1 MVAINPEMLRELL
14 DEFTEKEAVTRE
26 EINIITSQIEELEL
40 RIESNKEKLASLVRD
55 KEKVNSMQ
63 ERYLQGNW
71 PKVYKTEES
80 PSDGAAPAAA
90 SQTADVAPAA
100 PAVSAPTPEPA
111 PAPGP
116 AVSEPA
122 PAPVEAA
129 PVAVEAAPPIA
140 EAAPA
145 SEPKAVEPVEAPP
158 ASVPNPSLSSGS
170 FPTLS
175 AVHSQA
181 SINAAKASATG
192 LPSMAQDAWGA
203 VPEPQVAAA
212 PSAPAMSDQPFGL
225 PSEPASAEDFVVGAS
240 TTDNPVI
247 DLQDAVTMEPEA
259 PALPSDDPILSSF
272 NSPQPTS
279 NFSFDQ
285 LGQNADTASGAAAAS
300 ADEGFS
306 WASTSLPAGEVNNS
320 QPSTTERLEQPAVL
334 PWGAP
339 PQTQPD
345 AAPVLDAWG
354 VAVQPAAP
362 SPWADP
368 SPSPT
373 QAPANEPAQQPQAD
387 QTSTGGWGQGVWGEP
402 AGAARPAP
410 APAAPWG
417 TPGSSMT
424 GMPAQPAAEAP
435 APVVQS
441 WEQPAPTNAAPANVP
456 VDTWGQPNP
465 NASAQSAW
473 GTPAAPAASQAQSA
487 WGNPEP
493 SAAPAPAPEQ
503 APPAGQSSLA
513 RAADGALSPGRGR
526 KRESPAFDWGQS
538 ESAAGDPANPQ
549 GGSSEE
555 DENVKKLGDKLK
567 GLFNK

>member
-55 KEKVNSMQ
+55 KEKVNAMQ
-63 ERYLQGNW
+63 DRYLQGNW
-71 PKVYKTEES
+71 PKVYKTEE
-80 PSDGAAPAAA
+80 APAAA
-90 SQTADVAPAA
+90 DTASSKPAAEAPAPAPAA
-100 PAVSAPTPEPA
+100 PEPA
-111 PAPGP
+111 PAPAP
-116 AVSEPA
+116 AAPEPAPVPAAPVVAEAPTPPPAPEPA
-122 PAPVEAA
+122 PAPAA
-129 PVAVEAAPPIA
+129 EPA
-140 EAAPA
+140 EVPAPA
-145 SEPKAVEPVEAPP
+145 
-158 ASVPNPSLSSGS
+158 VPNPSLSSGS

-181 SINAAKASATG
+181 SINAAKASSTN
-192 LPSMAQDAWGA
+192 LPSMADAWGA
-203 VPEPQVAAA
+203 VSEPPAAA
-212 PSAPAMSDQPFGL
+212 PTGPAISEQPFGL
-225 PSEPASAEDFVVGAS
+225 PSEPAVAQDVVGSS

-247 DLQDAVTMEPEA
+247 DMQDAVTMEPEA

-279 NFSFDQ
+279 NFSFEQ
-285 LGQNADTASGAAAAS
+285 LAQNPDTASGAAAAS
-300 ADEGFS
+300 SDEGFS

-320 QPSTTERLEQPAVL
+320 QPSTTERLEQPTVL
-334 PWGAP
+334 PWGSP

-354 VAVQPAAP
+354 VAVQPSAP
-362 SPWADP
+362 SPWSDP
-368 SPSPT
+368 SPSP
-373 QAPANEPAQQPQAD
+373 APEEPAQQPQAD

-417 TPGSSMT
+417 TLGTSMT
-424 GMPAQPAAEAP
+424 GMPAQPANDAP
-435 APVVQS
+435 QPAVSS
-441 WEQPAPTNAAPANVP
+441 WEQPAQPFAAQPSVP

-465 NASAQSAW
+465 NAAAQSAW
-473 GTPAAPAASQAQSA
+473 GAPATPAPSQAQSA

-493 SAAPAPAPEQ
+493 SPAPEQ
-503 APPAGQSSLA
+503 AAPAAQSSLA
-513 RAADGALSPGRGR
+513 RAADGALSPNRGR

-538 ESAAGDPANPQ
+538 EGSSGDPANPQ

>member
-71 PKVYKTEES
+71 PKVYKTEET
-80 PSDGAAPAAA
+80 PANGAAPAAA
-90 SQTADVAPAA
+90 SQHSETAPAPAPVAPA
-100 PAVSAPTPEPA
+100 PTSEPV

-116 AVSEPA
+116 AVSEPSPA
-122 PAPVEAA
+122 PAPVA
-129 PVAVEAAPPIA
+129 PVAVEPPPPAPEIVP
-140 EAAPA
+140 E

-181 SINAAKASATG
+181 SINAARASATG

-203 VPEPQVAAA
+203 SPEPPVAAA
-212 PSAPAMSDQPFGL
+212 PSPAVNDQPFGL
-225 PSEPASAEDFVVGAS
+225 PSEPAASDDFVVGAS

-247 DLQDAVTMEPEA
+247 DLQDAVTMEPET

-285 LGQNADTASGAAAAS
+285 LAQNADTASGAAAAS
-300 ADEGFS
+300 TDEGFS

-339 PQTQPD
+339 PQTQPE
-345 AAPVLDAWG
+345 AVPVLDAWG
-354 VAVQPAAP
+354 VAVQPTAP

-368 SPSPT
+368 SPSPA
-373 QAPANEPAQQPQAD
+373 QAPANEPAQQTQAD

-424 GMPAQPAAEAP
+424 GMPAQPAAEAA

-441 WEQPAPTNAAPANVP
+441 WEQPAPSNAAPSSVP

-473 GTPAAPAASQAQSA
+473 GSPAAPAASQAQSA

-493 SAAPAPAPEQ
+493 SPAPDQ

-538 ESAAGDPANPQ
+538 EGAAGDPANPQ

>member
-55 KEKVNSMQ
+55 KEKVNAMQ

-71 PKVYKTEES
+71 PKVYKTEEPAES
-80 PSDGAAPAAA
+80 TNASEAAKPAPEAPAPAASPEPA
-90 SQTADVAPAA
+90 ATPAPAA
-100 PAVSAPTPEPA
+100 PEPVAAPAPAAPPVAEVPAPPSTPEPA
-111 PAPGP
+111 PAV
-116 AVSEPA
+116 AAEPA
-122 PAPVEAA
+122 
-129 PVAVEAAPPIA
+129 
-140 EAAPA
+140 
-145 SEPKAVEPVEAPP
+145 EAPP
-158 ASVPNPSLSSGS
+158 PAVPNPSLSSGS

-181 SINAAKASATG
+181 SINAAKASSTN
-192 LPSMAQDAWGA
+192 LPSMADAWGA
-203 VPEPQVAAA
+203 VPEPKAAA
-212 PSAPAMSDQPFGL
+212 PAASEQPFGL
-225 PSEPASAEDFVVGAS
+225 PSEPVVSQDGVVGAS

-247 DLQDAVTMEPEA
+247 DLQDAVTMEPET
-259 PALPSDDPILSSF
+259 PSLPSDDPILSSF

-279 NFSFDQ
+279 NFSFEQ
-285 LGQNADTASGAAAAS
+285 LAQNTDTASGATAAS
-300 ADEGFS
+300 SDEGFS

-320 QPSTTERLEQPAVL
+320 QPSTTERLEQPTVL
-334 PWGAP
+334 PWGSP
-339 PQTQPD
+339 PQTQHD
-345 AAPVLDAWG
+345 SAPVLDAWG
-354 VAVQPAAP
+354 VAVQPSAP

-368 SPSPT
+368 NPSP
-373 QAPANEPAQQPQAD
+373 APEEPAAQPQAD

-417 TPGSSMT
+417 TPGTSMT
-424 GMPAQPAAEAP
+424 GMPAQPANEAP
-435 APVVQS
+435 QPAASS
-441 WEQPAPTNAAPANVP
+441 WEQPAQPFAAQPSVP

-465 NASAQSAW
+465 NAAAQSAW
-473 GTPAAPAASQAQSA
+473 GAPAAPAASQAQSA

-493 SAAPAPAPEQ
+493 SPAPEQ
-503 APPAGQSSLA
+503 APPAAQSSLA
-513 RAADGALSPGRGR
+513 RAADGALSPSRGR

-538 ESAAGDPANPQ
+538 ESSSGDPANPQ